1 MSEEE
6 IIESIGEDEPFE
18 QDLSE
23 DELFN
28 TDITEF
34 TGKHWLSPD
43 GRISEEASFH
53 SNQLRE
59 HGIEDN
65 QRKYMKDTGVVRIKA
80 DTKYADEGLSFLNV
94 ENHTKLT
101 EKQIRQIVKFIKTH
115 RTRIADSFAHDN
127 FAKDDYGSDEIVK
140 RVGYLADDYMGY
152 NILPP
157 IDYNTGQMIIFER

>member
-1 MSEEE
+1 MSFHK
-6 IIESIGEDEPFE
+6 SCLL
-18 QDLSE
+18 QTLKKKQ

-43 GRISEEASFH
+43 CKISEEASFH
-53 SNQLRE
+53 TNQLRE
-59 HGIEDN
+59 HGIN
-65 QRKYMKDTGVVRIKA
+65 THQRKYMKDTGVVRIIA
-80 DTKYADEGLSFLNV
+80 DTKYGGLNV

-115 RTRIADSFAHDN
+115 RFRLADHFAHDN
-127 FAKDDYGSDEIVK
+127 YAKDDYGSDEIVK

-157 IDYNTGQMIIFER
+157 INYNTGRMTIFKR

>member
-1 MSEEE
+1 MSFHK
-6 IIESIGEDEPFE
+6 SCLL
-18 QDLSE
+18 QTLKKKQ

-43 GRISEEASFH
+43 GRISEEASYH
-53 SNQLRE
+53 GKQLQT
-59 HGIEDN
+59 HGIEVN
-65 QRKYMKDTGVVRIKA
+65 ERKYMKDTGVVRIIA
-80 DTKYADEGLSFLNV
+80 DTKYGGLNV

-115 RTRIADSFAHDN
+115 RFRLADHFAHDN
-127 FAKDDYGSDEIVK
+127 YAKDDYGSDEIVK

-157 IDYNTGQMIIFER
+157 INYNTGRMTIFKR